1 MKRVVI
7 GTLLLSMIGSAQG
20 ESPAL
25 EAEVLEASQVVA
37 VPGAG
42 SSQIRYLILHH
53 KHQKDQARLSD
64 WLHRYG
70 GTQMTFQTRDGAT
83 HAAVLQRLKHCF
95 GRGLLLY
102 SDAVDFKEKD
112 VIQVTLDA
120 RQ

>member
-1 MKRVVI
+1 MKRAVI
-7 GTLLLSMIGSAQG
+7 ATLLLLLTA
-20 ESPAL
+20 PARAETL
-25 EAEVLEASQVVA
+25 AMEAEVLEASHVVD

-42 SSQIRYLILHH
+42 AGQIRYLILHH
-53 KHQKDQARLSD
+53 KHEKDQAPLSE
-64 WLHRYG
+64 WLHRYAG
-70 GTQMTFQTRDGAT
+70 ARMTFRTRDGTT

-102 SDAVDFKEKD
+102 SDAVDLKEKD